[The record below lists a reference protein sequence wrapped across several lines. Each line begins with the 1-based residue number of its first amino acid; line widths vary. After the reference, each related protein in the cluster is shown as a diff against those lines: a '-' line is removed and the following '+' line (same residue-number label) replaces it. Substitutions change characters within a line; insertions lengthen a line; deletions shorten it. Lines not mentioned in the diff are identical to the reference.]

1 MAKTKKNVKKVMTI
15 TRERALK
22 LFSYFN
28 YKTAGK
34 WSSKR
39 MEGKLAKLPDSIDI
53 KLVKNSKVEAILKE
67 ITNASSVKIASTD
80 KTKSTEDK
88 SVKEKIEKRTGKKAM
103 KKTTKKKDKKS
114 DKKKSRF
121 TKKQKTKTTTKKT
134 EKTPG
139 VIMSVLEF
147 IQNDGPISAKKILA
161 KLVKRFPD
169 RSSESMDRTIPRVP
183 NHLKAN
189 FGIDKIRKNDKGNY
203 YTKK

>member
-1 MAKTKKNVKKVMTI
+1 MAKTKKQVKKVMKI

-53 KLVKNSKVEAILKE
+53 KVVKNSKVKAILKD
-67 ITNASSVKIASTD
+67 IMNASSIEIASSE
-80 KTKSTEDK
+80 KTKVDVKAKITAKPEIK
-88 SVKEKIEKRTGKKAM
+88 SK
-103 KKTTKKKDKKS
+103 KKTKKVSKKS
-114 DKKKSRF
+114 AKKTKGRF
-121 TKKQKTKTTTKKT
+121 NKKQKTKTTTKKT

-147 IQNDGPISAKKILA
+147 IQKDGPISTKKILA
-161 KLVKRFPD
+161 KLAARFPD
-169 RSSESMDRTIPRVP
+169 RSSESMERTIPRVP
-183 NHLKAN
+183 NHLKTN

-203 YTKK
+203 YAKK